1 MLRIEFTK
9 IAIWWAQMCP
19 RHYVKI
25 TDGDGTTLMDRGCG
39 YGPGGSKTS
48 ASYFLPPIITTL
60 TNTVNIFFHTDGS
73 GARTGW
79 SLKWTAVTPGLKPL
93 LAILTQK
100 LANSMNFQ
108 SGKLGKRT
116 RPSTHL
122 KGRCALSGHILKKGQ
137 HGYSRSNYIFKLSHE
152 LLERCASTLYSLPS
166 VTLVTLDA
174 LILKKQRVALALVT
188 LE

>member
-1 MLRIEFTK
+1 
-9 IAIWWAQMCP
+9 MCP

-39 YGPGGSKTS
+39 YGPGDKASV
-48 ASYFLPPIITTL
+48 SYFLPPIITTL
-60 TNTVNIFFHTDGS
+60 TNTVNIFFHTDAS
-73 GARTGW
+73 GARAGW

-137 HGYSRSNYIFKLSHE
+137 HGYSRSNYIIKLSHE

-174 LILKKQRVALALVT
+174 LILKKQRVALALVA